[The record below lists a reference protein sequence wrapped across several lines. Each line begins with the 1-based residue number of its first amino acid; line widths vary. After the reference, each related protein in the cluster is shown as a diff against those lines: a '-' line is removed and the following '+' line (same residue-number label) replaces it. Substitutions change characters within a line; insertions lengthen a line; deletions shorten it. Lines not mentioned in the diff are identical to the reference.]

1 MTISGYNKK
10 KNVAIKGKFQ
20 SAGATTLL
28 KSTILNFRTSAESL
42 VHESTLLWLQ
52 VQVVFIFRASPIFSD
67 MLTSSWRATFFS
79 KTTFLVK
86 VTTSFCDENLILWRF
101 VEKKERKSDVF
112 RHNELV
118 FQTNKCFRKIFFEQ
132 IKKSFWSRTKKMCF
146 LRFNFFPQR
155 RQAVSDCRPPYL
167 RLFIRELSE
176 QEKNCAT
183 RLKLQNWAFKRL
195 GLKTPSY
202 YFGKV
207 KTFPSRRAG
216 FHKFSKMFGLAK
228 KISARI
234 TQSLLNAKPV
244 RISPPEKL
252 INGDIGGCF
261 HLLNFS
267 TTRPLFFLVNLKSY
281 QRRAKFWT
289 AATPTR
295 KFERRKRSWE
305 WVDNFGVSFFLERK
319 AGATE
324 NVRKKQVWQSCEI
337 QSGRYFTTI

>member
-1 MTISGYNKK
+1 
-10 KNVAIKGKFQ
+10 
-20 SAGATTLL
+20 
-28 KSTILNFRTSAESL
+28 
-42 VHESTLLWLQ
+42 
-52 VQVVFIFRASPIFSD
+52 
-67 MLTSSWRATFFS
+67 
-79 KTTFLVK
+79 
-86 VTTSFCDENLILWRF
+86 
-101 VEKKERKSDVF
+101 
-112 RHNELV
+112 
-118 FQTNKCFRKIFFEQ
+118 
-132 IKKSFWSRTKKMCF
+132 MCF
-146 LRFNFFPQR
+146 LRFNFFSSKAP
-155 RQAVSDCRPPYL
+155 SCL
-167 RLFIRELSE
+167 RLSASLSPTFY
-176 QEKNCAT
+176 QRTFRTGKKNCAT

-295 KFERRKRSWE
+295 KFERRKRS
-305 WVDNFGVSFFLERK
+305 
-319 AGATE
+319 
-324 NVRKKQVWQSCEI
+324 
-337 QSGRYFTTI
+337 

>member
-1 MTISGYNKK
+1 MCFVTTNSFFRRTS
-10 KNVAIKGKFQ
+10 VFAIFFRTDIKVV
-20 SAGATTLL
+20 L
-28 KSTILNFRTSAESL
+28 KSN
-42 VHESTLLWLQ
+42 
-52 VQVVFIFRASPIFSD
+52 
-67 MLTSSWRATFFS
+67 
-79 KTTFLVK
+79 
-86 VTTSFCDENLILWRF
+86 
-101 VEKKERKSDVF
+101 EKKCVF
-112 RHNELV
+112 YVL
-118 FQTNKCFRKIFFEQ
+118 I
-132 IKKSFWSRTKKMCF
+132 
-146 LRFNFFPQR
+146 FFPQR

-295 KFERRKRSWE
+295 KFERRKRS
-305 WVDNFGVSFFLERK
+305 
-319 AGATE
+319 
-324 NVRKKQVWQSCEI
+324 
-337 QSGRYFTTI
+337 

>member
-1 MTISGYNKK
+1 MT
-10 KNVAIKGKFQ
+10 
-20 SAGATTLL
+20 
-28 KSTILNFRTSAESL
+28 
-42 VHESTLLWLQ
+42 
-52 VQVVFIFRASPIFSD
+52 
-67 MLTSSWRATFFS
+67 
-79 KTTFLVK
+79 
-86 VTTSFCDENLILWRF
+86 FCG
-101 VEKKERKSDVF
+101 KERKKIRCVSSQRTRFSDEQVF
-112 RHNELV
+112 S
-118 FQTNKCFRKIFFEQ
+118 QIFFRTD
-132 IKKSFWSRTKKMCF
+132 KKVVLKSNGKKCVF
-146 LRFNFFPQR
+146 YVLIFFPQR

-202 YFGKV
+202 YLGKV

-244 RISPPEKL
+244 RIPPPPPPEKL

-295 KFERRKRSWE
+295 KFERRKRS
-305 WVDNFGVSFFLERK
+305 
-319 AGATE
+319 
-324 NVRKKQVWQSCEI
+324 
-337 QSGRYFTTI
+337 